1 MQDKKTIYD
10 KILFIDFDGTITS
23 QETLEGVMHRT
34 IDPKLYKEK
43 RQEMLSGKIT
53 LSEALHLGFATI
65 PSQKIHTI
73 MDYVRDVP
81 IRDGFLGLLEL
92 MKEKN
97 IPVVIISGGL
107 KPYVEEK
114 LKPYKNLLLDIHSVD
129 LDYSGEYMRLVSDY
143 EEDGEIMQK
152 TLVMAKY
159 NYDYAICIGDSF
171 TDFNMSKASD
181 LVFARDILAK
191 FLEKQGIPYE
201 PWEDFNDIKNYFLK
215 HF

>member
-1 MQDKKTIYD
+1 MQDKKFIYD

-34 IDPKLYKEK
+34 IEPKLYKEK
-43 RQEMLSGKIT
+43 QQEMLSGKIT
-53 LSEALHLGFATI
+53 LSEALHFGFGTI
-65 PSQKIHTI
+65 ASHKIDII
-73 MDYVRDVP
+73 MNYVRSIP
-81 IRDGFLGLLEL
+81 IRDGFFDLLKL
-92 MKEKN
+92 MKEKD

-107 KPYVEEK
+107 RPYVEEK
-114 LKPYKNLLLDIHSVD
+114 LKPYKNLLLDIHSVV

-159 NYDYAICIGDSF
+159 NYNYGICIGDSF
-171 TDFNMSKASD
+171 TDFNMSQASD
-181 LVFARDILAK
+181 LIFARDILAQ
-191 FLEKQGIPYE
+191 FLKKQGISYV
-201 PWEDFNDIKNYFLK
+201 PWEDFNNIKNYFLK